1 MCQWLSGL
9 GLASLALYGA
19 LCWSLAGELDEV
31 GLICEASAM
40 FKSSPTTFVLATD
53 SAFWQYVEACE
64 SVLPELD
71 EAMRIHLRYARK
83 AGILE
88 LVVSDVYRLQKPLPE
103 AKSSQECGST
113 RRKMALEELRPQ
125 DKGAYERAEL
135 KPLLVPSVPANLAAE
150 AVQTH
155 VTVEGQPLCNFLV
168 VLVFVVDL
176 AWASTCRRGWSVLAR
191 QEQTLAS
198 GTGEAQLLAEV
209 VKFDAR
215 RTLPFELFG
224 MTWERLHE
232 MHSNVTGDVPVL
244 LNHGF
249 EEKGARRCWEWMRY
263 YTAVSP
269 EWGAR
274 SIRSYFARLVVHPV
288 MLWFSCPSSSTGR
301 TTFFSIFFLLLSCC
315 FSSPVLLIM
324 LLRVFLLLFHR
335 LLPPSSLCSFWSSY
349 STSS

>member
-1 MCQWLSGL
+1 
-9 GLASLALYGA
+9 
-19 LCWSLAGELDEV
+19 
-31 GLICEASAM
+31 
-40 FKSSPTTFVLATD
+40 
-53 SAFWQYVEACE
+53 
-64 SVLPELD
+64 
-71 EAMRIHLRYARK
+71 MRIHLRYARK

-150 AVQTH
+150 AFRH
-155 VTVEGQPLCNFLV
+155 
-168 VLVFVVDL
+168 
-176 AWASTCRRGWSVLAR
+176 
-191 QEQTLAS
+191 
-198 GTGEAQLLAEV
+198 AEV

>member
-1 MCQWLSGL
+1 
-9 GLASLALYGA
+9 
-19 LCWSLAGELDEV
+19 
-31 GLICEASAM
+31 
-40 FKSSPTTFVLATD
+40 
-53 SAFWQYVEACE
+53 
-64 SVLPELD
+64 
-71 EAMRIHLRYARK
+71 MRIHLRYARK

-150 AVQTH
+150 AFRHAEAVQTH

-168 VLVFVVDL
+168 VLVFV
-176 AWASTCRRGWSVLAR
+176 
-191 QEQTLAS
+191 
-198 GTGEAQLLAEV
+198 V